1 MARPSSG
8 EQGRSVGTRMALGS
22 VLQQS
27 MFEKMM
33 LAGFPSIVLVALAGC
48 GTSSDVPRTV
58 PLVNGQ
64 PSPTDG
70 ADMRAPVALAGR
82 EAITFAELAAP
93 MAEIAGAQVLE
104 EVALDRLLAQR
115 AREMGVTVTQQQI
128 AAEQG
133 LFVRTMADEAGLSER
148 DAAVA
153 LERVRA
159 SRGLGPVRYNAL
171 LTRNA
176 TLRALVAADA
186 VPTAEQVEQE
196 LALATGARYR
206 VRIITSSSQSA
217 VAQAREQVL
226 AQPQEARSATFG
238 NLATSVSGDG
248 SASRGG
254 LLESVSP
261 ADPAVPGVIRS
272 TLGTLAPG
280 DVSPVLVLDA
290 GFAILLMESPVAP
303 LESDSETTRERVT
316 QRVTL
321 RLQRLAMDRLA
332 RELLAGANMTVLDSS
347 LGWSRENR
355 AGGR

>member
-1 MARPSSG
+1 M
-8 EQGRSVGTRMALGS
+8 T
-22 VLQQS
+22 
-27 MFEKMM
+27 
-33 LAGFPSIVLVALAGC
+33 
-48 GTSSDVPRTV
+48 
-58 PLVNGQ
+58 
-64 PSPTDG
+64 
-70 ADMRAPVALAGR
+70 APVALAGR
-82 EAITFAELAAP
+82 EAITFAELATP

-115 AREMGVTVTQQQI
+115 TQQAGVTVTQQQI

-133 LFVRTMADEAGLSER
+133 LFVRTMADEAGLPER

-171 LTRNA
+171 LARNA

-186 VPTAEQVEQE
+186 VPTQEQINQE
-196 LALATGARYR
+196 LALATGPRYR

-226 AQPQEARSATFG
+226 VQAPASRSATFG
-238 NLATSVSGDG
+238 NLATSVSADA
-248 SASRGG
+248 SAAQGG

-272 TLGTLAPG
+272 TLATLAPG
-280 DVSPVLVLDA
+280 EVSPVLVLDA
-290 GFAILLMESPVAP
+290 GFAILLMESAAAP
-303 LESDSETTRERVT
+303 REVDSEATRERVT

-332 RELLAGANMTVLDSS
+332 RELLAGANITALDSS

-355 AGGR
+355 SVAR